1 MIDLYFSIYKLEMF
15 FQNLSKND
23 CIGNIF
29 PKLDFLKESIYTD
42 IGGGIMIQRPEYLEE
57 LKRWK
62 DQDVIKV
69 ITGVRRCGK
78 STLFGLFIDYLKEN
92 NISEEQIIHVNLED
106 ADYNFKDY
114 RELYDYINKQLDSKK
129 QYYVFLD
136 EVQNVLGFQKAVDS
150 LYIKKNV
157 DVYITGSN
165 AYLLS
170 GELAT
175 LLSGRYIEIKML
187 PLSFKEYRTAFHDKN
202 DYQLFLDYMKN
213 GGMPGN
219 INILQTHPND
229 IDKYLDGIF
238 STIVYKDIMARNNI
252 SEKMVLEGILKFIF
266 DSIGSP
272 ISTKR
277 ISDTLTSKGMP
288 ISNHTVENY
297 ITAFLESFLIYKAER
312 FDVKGKNLLVRDYK
326 YYVVDTGLRSYLLGK
341 KANSDMGHILENI
354 VYLELLRRG
363 YKVYVGKVDDL
374 EVDFVAENR
383 DGLQYYQVALTVRDE
398 KVLERELRSLQKTGD
413 HYPKILL
420 TFDMDLEADYDGIKK
435 INVVDWLLENK
446 E

>member
-1 MIDLYFSIYKLEMF
+1 MINRE
-15 FQNLSKND
+15 
-23 CIGNIF
+23 
-29 PKLDFLKESIYTD
+29 
-42 IGGGIMIQRPEYLEE
+42 EYLDE
-57 LKRWK
+57 LIRWK
-62 DQDVIKV
+62 DKDLIKV
-69 ITGVRRCGK
+69 VTGIRRCGK
-78 STLFGLFIDYLKEN
+78 STLFDLFIDYLKMSGVKSN
-92 NISEEQIIHVNLED
+92 QIIYINLED
-106 ADYNFKDY
+106 ADYDFKDY
-114 RELYDYINKQLDSKK
+114 KELYHFINEKIISEDNF
-129 QYYVFLD
+129 YVFLD
-136 EVQNVLGFQKAVDS
+136 EVQNVPGFQRAVDS

-187 PLSFKEYRTAFHDKN
+187 PLSFKEYVSAFDN
-202 DYQLFLDYMKN
+202 NNYQQLFLDYMRN

-219 INILQTHPND
+219 INILKSNVND
-229 IDKYLDGIF
+229 LDKYLDGIF

-252 SEKMVLEGILKFIF
+252 TDKLLLESVIKYIF

-272 ISTKR
+272 ISIKK
-277 ISDTLTSKGMP
+277 ISDTLTSKG
-288 ISNHTVENY
+288 ISTSNHTVENY
-297 ITAFLESFLIYKAER
+297 ITALLESFLIYKAER

-326 YYVVDTGLRSYLLGK
+326 YYVVDSGLRSYLLGK
-341 KANSDMGHILENI
+341 KADSDMGHILENI

-383 DGLQYYQVALTVRDE
+383 DGLRYYQVALTVRDE

-413 HYPKILL
+413 HYPKTLL
-420 TFDMDLEADYDGIKK
+420 TLDMDLETDYDGIKK
-435 INVVDWLLENK
+435 INVVDWLLSGE
-446 E
+446 

>member
-1 MIDLYFSIYKLEMF
+1 MQSVVERPSY
-15 FQNLSKND
+15 
-23 CIGNIF
+23 
-29 PKLDFLKESIYTD
+29 LD
-42 IGGGIMIQRPEYLEE
+42 E

-62 DQDVIKV
+62 DKDLIKV
-69 ITGVRRCGK
+69 VTGIRRCGK
-78 STLFGLFIDYLKEN
+78 STLFELFISYLKDTG
-92 NISEEQIIHVNLED
+92 IKDEQIIHINLED

-114 RELYDYINKQLDSKK
+114 KELYDYIIEKVDKEK

-136 EVQNVLGFQKAVDS
+136 EVQNVSKFQKAVDS
-150 LYIKKNV
+150 LYIKKNI

-187 PLSFKEYRTAFHDKN
+187 PLSFKEYASAFN
-202 DYQLFLDYMKN
+202 NNNYQKLFLDYMKN

-219 INILQTHPND
+219 LSILQTNPND

-252 SEKMVLEGILKFIF
+252 TDKMLLESVLKFIF

-272 ISTKR
+272 ISTKK
-277 ISDTLTSKGMP
+277 ISDTLTSKG
-288 ISNHTVENY
+288 ITTSNHTVENY
-297 ITAFLESFLIYKAER
+297 ITAYLESFLIYKAER
-312 FDVKGKNLLVRDYK
+312 FDVKGKNLLARDYK

-341 KANSDMGHILENI
+341 KADSDMEHILENI

-363 YKVYVGKVDDL
+363 YKVYVGKVDEL
-374 EVDFVAENR
+374 EVDFVTENR
-383 DGLQYYQVALTVRDE
+383 DGLKYYQVALTTRDE
-398 KVLERELRSLQKTGD
+398 KVLERELRSLRKTGD
-413 HYPKILL
+413 HYPKYLL
-420 TFDMDLEADYDGIKK
+420 TLDMDLETDYDGITK
-435 INVVDWLLENK
+435 INVIDWLLEVEK
-446 E
+446 

>member
-1 MIDLYFSIYKLEMF
+1 
-15 FQNLSKND
+15 
-23 CIGNIF
+23 
-29 PKLDFLKESIYTD
+29 
-42 IGGGIMIQRPEYLEE
+42 MIQRTEYLEE

-62 DQDVIKV
+62 DKDLIKV
-69 ITGVRRCGK
+69 VTGIRRCGK
-78 STLFGLFIDYLKEN
+78 STLFELFIEYLKETG
-92 NISEEQIIHVNLED
+92 ISDEQIIHINLED
-106 ADYNFKDY
+106 AEYDFHDYK
-114 RELYDYINKQLDSKK
+114 ELYNYINEKIDSKK
-129 QYYVFLD
+129 QYYIFLD
-136 EVQNVLGFQKAVDS
+136 EVQNVLEFQKAVDS

-187 PLSFKEYRTAFHDKN
+187 PLSFKEYISAFDDN
-202 DYQLFLDYMKN
+202 NYQRLFLDYMKN

-219 INILQTHPND
+219 ISILKSNPND

-252 SEKMVLEGILKFIF
+252 TDKLLLESILKFIF

-272 ISTKR
+272 ISTKK

-297 ITAFLESFLIYKAER
+297 ISSFLESFLIYKAER
-312 FDVKGKNLLVRDYK
+312 FDVKGKNLLARDYK
-326 YYVVDTGLRSYLLGK
+326 YYAVDTGLRSYLLGK
-341 KANSDMGHILENI
+341 KADSDMGHILENI

-383 DGLQYYQVALTVRDE
+383 DGLRYYQVALTVRDE
-398 KVLERELRSLQKTGD
+398 KTLERELKSLQKTGD
-413 HYPKILL
+413 HYPKTLL
-420 TFDMDLEADYDGIKK
+420 TLDMDLETDYDGITK
-435 INVVDWLLENK
+435 INVVDWLLK
-446 E
+446 D

>member
-1 MIDLYFSIYKLEMF
+1 MIERS
-15 FQNLSKND
+15 
-23 CIGNIF
+23 
-29 PKLDFLKESIYTD
+29 
-42 IGGGIMIQRPEYLEE
+42 EYLEQ
-57 LKRWK
+57 LKRFK
-62 DQDVIKV
+62 DKDLIKV
-69 ITGVRRCGK
+69 VTGIRRCGK
-78 STLFGLFIDYLKEN
+78 STLFELFIDYLKEN
-92 NISEEQIIHVNLED
+92 GIKDNQIIKINLED
-106 ADYNFKDY
+106 ADYNFDSYK
-114 RELYDYINKQLDSKK
+114 ELYDYVNKKLDSKK

-136 EVQNVLGFQKAVDS
+136 EVQNVPKFQKAVDS

-187 PLSFKEYRTAFHDKN
+187 PLSFKEYLSAFNNSDKSR
-202 DYQLFLDYMKN
+202 YEYFLDYMKN

-219 INILQTHPND
+219 ISILKDNPSDLDT
-229 IDKYLDGIF
+229 YLEGIF
-238 STIVYKDIMARNNI
+238 STIVYKDIITRNNI
-252 SEKMVLEGILKFIF
+252 TDKMLLESVLKFIF

-272 ISTKR
+272 ISIKK
-277 ISDTLTSKGMP
+277 ISDTLTSKGMST
-288 ISNHTVENY
+288 SNHTVENY
-297 ITAFLESFLIYKAER
+297 MTAFVESFLIYKAER
-312 FDVKGKNLLVRDYK
+312 FDVKGKNLLARDYK
-326 YYVVDTGLRSYLLGK
+326 YYVVDQGLRSYLLGK

-383 DGLQYYQVALTVRDE
+383 DGLKYYQVSLSVRDE
-398 KVLERELRSLQKTGD
+398 KVLERELKSLQKTGD
-413 HYPKILL
+413 HYPKYLITL
-420 TFDMDLEADYDGIKK
+420 DMDMEADYDGITK
-435 INVVDWLLENK
+435 INIVDWLLNK